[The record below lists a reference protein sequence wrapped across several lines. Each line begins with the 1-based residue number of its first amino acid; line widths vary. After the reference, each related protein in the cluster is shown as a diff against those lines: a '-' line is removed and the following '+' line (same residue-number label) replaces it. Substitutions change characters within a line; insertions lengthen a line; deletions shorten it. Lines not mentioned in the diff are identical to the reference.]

1 MPELCHLKCSC
12 HCKVSDG
19 TCIPSLF
26 EVCTYENTACESVLA
41 ASVLFLSLFRAGW
54 CLLMLPEALAQTS
67 MFEREWQIH
76 VQLSWWFCGFSGRL
90 PFSNYCVSSLAA
102 GFRFHLYSM
111 CIPLPRNFN
120 IGCCAN
126 EKLLRLIAHRR
137 VRFFTFMFVST
148 LVLGAGGD
156 SLNLIQALE
165 SIVIPETYECTSS
178 VSTWYRKTVYDLRF
192 WHDDVWRESRASLL
206 KNGTLC

>member
-1 MPELCHLKCSC
+1 M
-12 HCKVSDG
+12 
-19 TCIPSLF
+19 
-26 EVCTYENTACESVLA
+26 
-41 ASVLFLSLFRAGW
+41 
-54 CLLMLPEALAQTS
+54 CLT
-67 MFEREWQIH
+67 
-76 VQLSWWFCGFSGRL
+76 GRS

-148 LVLGAGGD
+148 LVLGAGGGS
-156 SLNLIQALE
+156 SLNLIQALQ
-165 SIVIPETYECTSS
+165 SIVILETHRCTSS
-178 VSTWYRKTVYDLRF
+178 VFQPLWGTHSWLGVATITGNRVRARGGWPSRNNFLTLF
-192 WHDDVWRESRASLL
+192 FNSLHDV
-206 KNGTLC
+206 G

>member
-1 MPELCHLKCSC
+1 M
-12 HCKVSDG
+12 
-19 TCIPSLF
+19 
-26 EVCTYENTACESVLA
+26 
-41 ASVLFLSLFRAGW
+41 
-54 CLLMLPEALAQTS
+54 CLT
-67 MFEREWQIH
+67 
-76 VQLSWWFCGFSGRL
+76 GRL

-165 SIVIPETYECTSS
+165 SIVLPETYECTSS

-192 WHDDVWRESRASLL
+192 WHDDAWRESRASLVEEWNFML
-206 KNGTLC
+206 DIRLGCASICKRVVGHIHWEFFFGAATFLFVLDSLCLFWQRPFLVSISGRPLLLFH